1 MNSLVSQRYL
11 KVMTVEK
18 AAGTYVIGCVCE
30 RIDGIE
36 VCVSE
41 PRIIRFVARSV
52 HQHLLAAPE
61 VKAARKAILSLP
73 GRVQDALAG
82 YESLIVSPF
91 FQVIPSLLS
100 ADFVLAS
107 QGPRPPTR

>member
-1 MNSLVSQRYL
+1 
-11 KVMTVEK
+11 MTVEK

-61 VKAARKAILSLP
+61 VKALRKAILSLP
-73 GRVQDALAG
+73 GPVGAALAASHD
-82 YESLIVSPF
+82 YIVSPF
-91 FQVIPSLLS
+91 YSHIPSLLS
-100 ADFVLAS
+100 VDFVLAS